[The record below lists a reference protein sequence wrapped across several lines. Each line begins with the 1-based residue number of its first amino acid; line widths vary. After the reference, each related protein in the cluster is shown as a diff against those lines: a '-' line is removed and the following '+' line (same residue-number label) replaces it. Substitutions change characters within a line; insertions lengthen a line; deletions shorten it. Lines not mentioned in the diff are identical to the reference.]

1 MNFPQKLNV
10 KWKRAMK
17 KSTVLGFH
25 VKMVA
30 LALTIVVF
38 WYFSTGIPFLDA
50 ALSGPAI
57 ELYTPKTIYQ
67 PQELVTIYALVTY
80 NEGPVAS
87 KDVAFQVNG
96 PKNPFYNFTAI
107 SVSRTNS
114 SGIAEFSFRIPWPD
128 VNPEASILGTW
139 VVFATVDIA
148 EEVVMDTLN
157 FEVAWIVELVSIE
170 TLNAELAPEDVF
182 LRREIVVFNVTLKNH
197 AAIERV
203 ASIAINVQDSANY
216 PIMEIEMINS
226 TFQPGEN
233 VLYASG
239 RIPVEAKI
247 GQAIATATA
256 FINLPEIGGIP
267 CCPPVSTM
275 FQIIARDVAITK
287 VVPSKRV
294 ITSGEIVQI
303 IIGVKNKGNKTESP
317 YITAYY
323 DNNVIGAKQILS
335 LHPSMETEIA
345 FDWDTSSIYPGNYL
359 ISARANPVE
368 GEIEIE
374 DNTMIDGTVSILA
387 QPPTR
392 DVAVTWV
399 YAQPTEVEPG
409 GIVEIEVHAKN
420 FGMLPESFNV
430 LVYYDDVLIMG
441 QEITNLASG
450 NETKLFFLWDTWG
463 VPEGNY
469 TIKAYIPPLPDEVN
483 IENNLFIDG
492 NVTVRVYPLK
502 VHDVAI
508 TSLEVSEL
516 TAYIGDV
523 IEVFVNVE
531 NLGNFNETFNVTV
544 YYNSSEIAA
553 KRVWSLAPNETAR
566 LNLVW
571 NTSGVEEGVYV
582 IWAFAEIVPGEVNTE
597 NNRFVDGSVMLLSR
611 PTPLKRDI
619 AVIDLLASP
628 TTVTVGENITVQAVV
643 VNFGDL
649 EESFDLTIFY
659 DGVLLQTLP
668 LTLTAHTNV
677 TVVYT
682 LDTSSLKP
690 GIYRLW
696 ANVTI
701 LEGEINVENNRFE
714 DATIT
719 VLAVFRP
726 YDLITFLIPLSAIA
740 GLVLLSII
748 VFYSYL
754 RRRKRRKKRRKGYTV
769 FVYPHI

>member
-157 FEVAWIVELVSIE
+157 FEVAWIIELVSIE

-267 CCPPVSTM
+267 CCPPVSTT
-275 FQIIARDVAITK
+275 FQIITRDVAITK

-399 YAQPTEVEPG
+399 YVQPTEVEPG

-469 TIKAYIPPLPDEVN
+469 TIKAYIPPLPD
-483 IENNLFIDG
+483 
-492 NVTVRVYPLK
+492 
-502 VHDVAI
+502 
-508 TSLEVSEL
+508 
-516 TAYIGDV
+516 
-523 IEVFVNVE
+523 
-531 NLGNFNETFNVTV
+531 
-544 YYNSSEIAA
+544 
-553 KRVWSLAPNETAR
+553 
-566 LNLVW
+566 
-571 NTSGVEEGVYV
+571 
-582 IWAFAEIVPGEVNTE
+582 EVNTE

>member
-1 MNFPQKLNV
+1 
-10 KWKRAMK
+10 MK

-25 VKMVA
+25 AKMVA
-30 LALTIVVF
+30 LVLTIVVF
-38 WYFSTGIPFLDA
+38 EYFRTGIHFLDA
-50 ALSGPAI
+50 VLPGPAI

-80 NEGPVAS
+80 NGEPVAC

-107 SVSRTNS
+107 SGSRTNS

-128 VNPEASILGTW
+128 VNPEASVLGTW
-139 VVFATVDIA
+139 VVFATVEIA
-148 EEVVMDTLN
+148 DQVVMDTLN
-157 FEVAWIVELVSIE
+157 FKVAWIVELVSIE
-170 TLNAELAPEDVF
+170 TLNSELAPEDVF
-182 LRREIVVFNVTLKNH
+182 LRQEIVIFNVTLKNH
-197 AAIERV
+197 AATERV
-203 ASIAINVQDSANY
+203 ATIAINVQDSANY
-216 PIMEIEMINS
+216 PIMEIEIINS
-226 TFQPGEN
+226 TLQPGEN

-239 RIPVEAKI
+239 HIPVQAKI
-247 GQAIATATA
+247 GQAVATATA
-256 FINLPEIGGIP
+256 FTNLPKMGGIP
-267 CCPPVSTM
+267 CCLPVSTT
-275 FQIIARDVAITK
+275 FQIITKDVAITK
-287 VVPSKRV
+287 VVPLKRV

-323 DNNVIGAKQILS
+323 DNNVIGTKQILS

-345 FDWDTSSIYPGNYL
+345 FNWDTSNIHPGSYW
-359 ISARANPVE
+359 ISAKANPVE

-374 DNTMIDGTVSILA
+374 DNTMVNGTVNILA

-399 YAQPTEVEPG
+399 YVQPREVEPG
-409 GIVEIEVHAKN
+409 GIVEIEVHVKN
-420 FGMLPESFNV
+420 FGTLPESFNV
-430 LVYYDDVLIMG
+430 LLYYNDSLIMD
-441 QEITNLASG
+441 QQVINLAPR
-450 NETKLFFLWDTWG
+450 NETKLFFLWDTSG
-463 VPEGNY
+463 VPEGKY
-469 TIKAYIPPLPDEVN
+469 TIKAYIPPSPDEVN

-492 NVTVRVYPLK
+492 NVTIRVYPLK

-516 TAYIGDV
+516 TAYIGDA
-523 IEVFVNVE
+523 IEVFVNVQ

-544 YYNSSEIAA
+544 YYNSSEIAVNM
-553 KRVWSLAPNETAR
+553 VWSLAPNETAR
-566 LNLVW
+566 LNLIW
-571 NTSGVEEGVYV
+571 NTSEVEEGVYV
-582 IWAFAEIVPGEVNTE
+582 IWAFAEIVPDEVNTD

-611 PTPLKRDI
+611 PAPLKRDI
-619 AVIDLLASP
+619 AVIDLLACP
-628 TTVTVGENITVQAVV
+628 TIVTVGENITVHAVV
-643 VNFGDL
+643 VNLGDSK
-649 EESFDLTIFY
+649 ESFDLTIFY
-659 DGVLLQTLP
+659 DEVLLQTLH
-668 LTLTAHTNV
+668 LTLTAHSSV

-719 VLAVFRP
+719 VLAVFSP
-726 YDLITFLIPLSAIA
+726 HDLITFLIPLSAIA
-740 GLVLLSII
+740 GLVSSFII
-748 VFYSYL
+748 VLYSYL
-754 RRRKRRKKRRKGYTV
+754 RRRKRRKKQRKSYAV